1 MHTVLRTSYCGWNI
15 TASCLKHSDS
25 NPQAARRFTA
35 RAFAILE
42 ESIDERLWAHAG
54 LQTTAVSDTIF
65 TSGNSCA
72 AEMITRIKRR
82 IDTLRVPRA
91 SASSKFT

>member
-1 MHTVLRTSYCGWNI
+1 MHTVMRTSYRGWNI

-35 RAFAILE
+35 RAFAILQD
-42 ESIDERLWAHAG
+42 SIDERSWVDARP
-54 LQTTAVSDTIF
+54 QTTAVSDKIF

-72 AEMITRIKRR
+72 AALITQIKTL
-82 IDTLRVPRA
+82 IDTLRVPA
-91 SASSKFT
+91 ANGPSA

>member
-1 MHTVLRTSYCGWNI
+1 MHTVMRTSYCGWNI

-35 RAFAILE
+35 RAFAILQD
-42 ESIDERLWAHAG
+42 SIDERSWADARP
-54 LQTTAVSDTIF
+54 QTTAFSDKIF

-72 AEMITRIKRR
+72 AALIAQIKVR
-82 IDTLRVPRA
+82 IDTLRMPVGDAGAPFA
-91 SASSKFT
+91 